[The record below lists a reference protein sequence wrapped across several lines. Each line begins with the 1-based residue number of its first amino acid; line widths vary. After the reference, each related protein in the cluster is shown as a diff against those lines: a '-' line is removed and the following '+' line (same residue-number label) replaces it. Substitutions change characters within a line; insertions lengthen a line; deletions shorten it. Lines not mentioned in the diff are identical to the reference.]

1 MIDVL
6 MFILINRLWPL
17 VLFGICFIA
26 FANYL
31 SETVESRLSANMIRL
46 AGVFLLAPAPGLF
59 LYAYVNSDVQFRR

>member
-1 MIDVL
+1 MDDVL

-31 SETVESRLSANMIRL
+31 SEIVDSRLSPKIIRL
-46 AGVFLLAPAPGLF
+46 GGVLLLALAMGLF
-59 LYAYVNSDVQFRR
+59 LYAYLNLILS